1 MADDG
6 LENKDLSKA
15 FAEIPNDATRFGIWE
30 GENDVKRF
38 IKIVESS
45 TNQNQASTLAWIPRS
60 LEEYNFVEQDWAPKE
75 DLMHIIN
82 SNQFEFFETAQDCQ
96 NAMVEHTQKFLNSSD
111 LGQVTH
117 ELDGV

>member
-1 MADDG
+1 MADNG
-6 LENKDLSKA
+6 LEHKDLSKA
-15 FAEIPNDATRFGIWE
+15 FAEIPNETTRFGIWE

-38 IKIVESS
+38 IRIIESS
-45 TNQNQASTLAWIPRS
+45 TETTKASTLPWIPRS
-60 LEEYNFVEQDWAPKE
+60 IEEYDFVEQDWAPNE

-82 SNQFEFFETAQDCQ
+82 SNKFEFFETPQDCR

-111 LGQVTH
+111 LGQVIQ